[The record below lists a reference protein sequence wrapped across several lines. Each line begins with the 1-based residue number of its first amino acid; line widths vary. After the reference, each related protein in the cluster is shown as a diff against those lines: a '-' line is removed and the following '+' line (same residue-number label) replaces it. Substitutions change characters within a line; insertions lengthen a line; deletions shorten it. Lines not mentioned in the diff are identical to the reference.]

1 MSENKI
7 QYTNRNY
14 DDYRK
19 SLIELSRKYYSD
31 VFDSF
36 GDASIGQWLIDVLSD
51 IGDNLNYHIDRS
63 YQETN
68 IDSAQQ
74 ISSLQDMAR
83 TNGLRISGKK
93 SALCEIEI
101 SCVLPVYQQ
110 GNNGNGNIAQADE
123 NYCPYIKR
131 GTLFSNGST
140 TFELMNDIDFAS
152 QFNSD
157 GYSDREIIPNRNSN
171 GVITGYTYKKLAV
184 VSAGQSKIYK
194 KVITSS
200 DIKPFMEVLLQDND
214 ILGVESII
222 FKEGSNL
229 NSDPT
234 IAEFYVDEE
243 TYYDKLNKPVQR
255 YFEVDNLLE
264 QERYGYEIQKTDL
277 TAPLTDGEKTNR
289 TYYNPIWDK
298 EGFIIGDENIDVR
311 EVVRG
316 KWKPLKNK
324 FITEYQDNWYLKIIF
339 GSGIRNNYG
348 EIPSDAKSFTQYMM
362 SRMEA
367 NDYMGVL
374 PETNTTMYVLYRV
387 GGGEMSNI
395 AAGTLNSIIYLNMD
409 IVGNCDDNDNARKIK
424 NVRSS
429 LSVTNTTP
437 SYGGKDEPSSAEI
450 RHMIKYNSAE
460 QNRCVTLN
468 DYKSRIQKI
477 PAKYGLPFRFSV
489 NEENNKVV
497 IYTLGLDYNGKLTR
511 LLAETVANNI
521 KTYLSHYKMLN
532 DFIEIKSGKI
542 INIAFRLTMYVD
554 KSYSKSEV
562 TKRVIDMVYDYMDIR
577 NHQMGED
584 IFLGDLSKEIG
595 KLDGVQNLVS
605 IKCYNKVGNGGDGYS
620 SDTINQPLVNI
631 SDCCNDEYAE
641 SDINFDNQIDLDS
654 SDYTLIGDSMSMFE
668 IRDKNHD
675 IEIIVKTR

>member
-1 MSENKI
+1 M
-7 QYTNRNY
+7 
-14 DDYRK
+14 
-19 SLIELSRKYYSD
+19 
-31 VFDSF
+31 
-36 GDASIGQWLIDVLSD
+36 
-51 IGDNLNYHIDRS
+51 
-63 YQETN
+63 
-68 IDSAQQ
+68 
-74 ISSLQDMAR
+74 
-83 TNGLRISGKK
+83 
-93 SALCEIEI
+93 
-101 SCVLPVYQQ
+101 
-110 GNNGNGNIAQADE
+110 
-123 NYCPYIKR
+123 
-131 GTLFSNGST
+131 
-140 TFELMNDIDFAS
+140 
-152 QFNSD
+152 
-157 GYSDREIIPNRNSN
+157 
-171 GVITGYTYKKLAV
+171 
-184 VSAGQSKIYK
+184 
-194 KVITSS
+194 
-200 DIKPFMEVLLQDND
+200 
-214 ILGVESII
+214 
-222 FKEGSNL
+222 
-229 NSDPT
+229 
-234 IAEFYVDEE
+234 
-243 TYYDKLNKPVQR
+243 
-255 YFEVDNLLE
+255 
-264 QERYGYEIQKTDL
+264 
-277 TAPLTDGEKTNR
+277 
-289 TYYNPIWDK
+289 
-298 EGFIIGDENIDVR
+298 
-311 EVVRG
+311 
-316 KWKPLKNK
+316 
-324 FITEYQDNWYLKIIF
+324 
-339 GSGIRNNYG
+339 
-348 EIPSDAKSFTQYMM
+348 
-362 SRMEA
+362 
-367 NDYMGVL
+367 
-374 PETNTTMYVLYRV
+374 
-387 GGGEMSNI
+387 
-395 AAGTLNSIIYLNMD
+395 
-409 IVGNCDDNDNARKIK
+409 
-424 NVRSS
+424 
-429 LSVTNTTP
+429 TNTTP

-620 SDTINQPLVNI
+620 TDTINQPLISI

-675 IEIIVKTR
+675 IAPVLISFGSLNIVG